1 MVIEFTHFYPSID
14 RDNLSIDYYIH
25 YYIMKIMERI
35 DCYRSDDIHYMEIL
49 KKKLSLRRSIE
60 EMGEDYEWK

>member
-1 MVIEFTHFYPSID
+1 MEGTLSMVIEFTHFYPSID

-49 KKKLSLRRSIE
+49 KKK
-60 EMGEDYEWK
+60 

>member
-1 MVIEFTHFYPSID
+1 MVIEFTHFYPSIVIIY
-14 RDNLSIDYYIH
+14 RLIITFIITSW
-25 YYIMKIMERI
+25 KIMERI
-35 DCYRSDDIHYMEIL
+35 DCYRSDEIHYMEIL